1 MISWQNIVSGLS
13 VVVAILALV
22 YAALGHRR
30 EMNKEVA
37 LDATQLTRIETTLG
51 SVQNGVDEIR
61 IDMRSQQRQI
71 NELSERTARVEE
83 STKSAHHRLDQ
94 MAAERQKGD

>member
-13 VVVAILALV
+13 VLVAILALV
-22 YAALGHRR
+22 YAALSHRR
-30 EMNKEVA
+30 DTNKDVA

-61 IDMRSQQRQI
+61 IDMRSHQRQI
-71 NELSERTARVEE
+71 NELSERMARVEE

-94 MAAERQKGD
+94 LAAERQKGD